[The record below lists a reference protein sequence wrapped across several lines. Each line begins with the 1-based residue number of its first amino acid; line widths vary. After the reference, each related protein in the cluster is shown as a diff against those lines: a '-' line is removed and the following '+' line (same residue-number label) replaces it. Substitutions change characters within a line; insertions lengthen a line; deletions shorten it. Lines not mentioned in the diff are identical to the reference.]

1 MQNITET
8 VNKAAGEEVEAV
20 LNMYKDE
27 IQKAYLKKDGVL
39 AIPFTIKF
47 KPGDSSDELEVE
59 ASINFIPEKIKDS
72 VSRLINENQ
81 GTLPGVEKEGKEKGK
96 K

>member
-1 MQNITET
+1 MQNITEA
-8 VNKAAGEEVEAV
+8 VNIAAGEEVTAI

-27 IQKAYLKKDGVL
+27 IQKAYLKKEGTL

-47 KPGDSSDELEVE
+47 KPGESNDELEVE
-59 ASINFIPEKIKDS
+59 ASINFVPDKIKDS
-72 VSRLINENQ
+72 VFRLINENQ
-81 GTLPGVEKEGKEKGK
+81 GTLPGVEKKEPK